1 MEALFLTSVQI
12 YNPDTSQQEYD
23 PETNTWSG
31 DKTILWEG
39 NARIQ
44 PVGAAGDTG
53 DTYNPT
59 LFQTIKV
66 QFSRTNNQLTGAGT
80 ETPDFRPG
88 HRMIV
93 TDAVYNQ
100 NLKGFI
106 YSVTGV
112 MSSSNPWE
120 VTLLCRVD
128 TELDPNEV

>member
-1 MEALFLTSVQI
+1 MESLFLTSVQI
-12 YNPDTSQQEYD
+12 YNPENSQQSYD
-23 PETNTWSG
+23 PVTNTWSG
-31 DKTILWEG
+31 EKSILWEG

-66 QFSRTNNQLTGAGT
+66 QFTRSGT
-80 ETPDFRPG
+80 ESIDFRPG
-88 HRMIV
+88 NRMIV
-93 TDAVYNQ
+93 TSTKFNDA
-100 NLKGFI
+100 LKGFI

-120 VTLLCRVD
+120 VTLMCRVD